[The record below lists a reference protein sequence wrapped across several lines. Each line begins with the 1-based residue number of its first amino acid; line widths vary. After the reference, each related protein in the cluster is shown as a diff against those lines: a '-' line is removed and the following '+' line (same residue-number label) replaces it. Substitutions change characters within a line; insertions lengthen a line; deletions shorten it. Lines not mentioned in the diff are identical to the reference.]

1 MAYNNGFPMSYQQ
14 MYPQYGYVNQIPQ
27 QVQQPQVVQQQMTQP
42 QQQDNGILW
51 VQGEA
56 GAKSWAVAPGKSVM
70 LMDSE
75 SSTFYIKS
83 SDASGMPMPLRIFD
97 YTERHNNITQ
107 PQVAQHTEID
117 TSQFVTWDALN
128 SKLDELVNNMQM
140 HNQRRQESRN
150 SQKIVKEDKNNG

>member
-1 MAYNNGFPMSYQQ
+1 MAYNNGFPINYPQ
-14 MYPQYGYVNQIPQ
+14 MYPQYNYVPQ
-27 QVQQPQVVQQQMTQP
+27 QVQQPQVVQQP
-42 QQQDNGILW
+42 QQDNSILW

-97 YTERHNNITQ
+97 YKERQTNVTQ
-107 PQVAQHTEID
+107 SPAVQHQEID
-117 TSQFVTWDALN
+117 TSQFVTWDAFN
-128 SKLDELVNNMQM
+128 SKMDELFAKKEEKKDA
-140 HNQRRQESRN
+140 ESV
-150 SQKIVKEDKNNG
+150 I